1 MSSNNQINDITGI
14 IKLLGERILKIERTL
29 LYYNKHIKEVEDSK
43 SFEARIANLERREK
57 SNKIVETDLK
67 KRIVFLEQKK
77 TNENKTIDE
86 EKSHLA
92 NYFRIER
99 TKIEESQRKLIK
111 NVELF
116 ETSIKGFEQKIR
128 SRKL

>member
-14 IKLLGERILKIERTL
+14 IKLLGERIIKIERTL
-29 LYYNKHIKEVEDSK
+29 LYYNKHIKEVVDSK
-43 SFEARIANLERREK
+43 SLEARLTNLERREN

-92 NYFRIER
+92 NYIRTER
-99 TKIEESQRKLIK
+99 SKIEESQQKLIK
-111 NVELF
+111 NVELL
-116 ETSIKGFEQKIR
+116 ETSIKGFEKKIR

>member
-14 IKLLGERILKIERTL
+14 IKLLGERIIKIERTL
-29 LYYNKHIKEVEDSK
+29 LYYNKHIKEVVDSK
-43 SFEARIANLERREK
+43 SLEARLTNLERREN

-86 EKSHLA
+86 EKNHLA
-92 NYFRIER
+92 NYISIER
-99 TKIEESQRKLIK
+99 SKIEESQRKLIK
-111 NVELF
+111 NVELL
-116 ETSIKGFEQKIR
+116 ETSIKGFEKKIR